1 MRARTVGINA
11 TIPVVVGV
19 EVAVLAAIVIFPP
32 ARMSWW
38 PTAATAVVAIAV
50 LMLTMYRRNVVSGS
64 LTGFAGG
71 AGGVVPI
78 LLPRPSTSRTA
89 LRFTAFGLRTGSTVK
104 RSRWSR

>member
-1 MRARTVGINA
+1 MRARTLGINA
-11 TIPVVVGV
+11 TIPAVVGV

-38 PTAATAVVAIAV
+38 PTAAAAVVAIAV
-50 LMLTMYRRNVVSGS
+50 LMLTMHRRNAVRWFS
-64 LTGFAGG
+64 TGFAGG
-71 AGGVVPI
+71 AGGAIPT

-89 LRFTAFGLRTGSTVK
+89 LRFTAFGLRTDSTVK